1 MDTAWIPRCICWS
14 SLNQGLLLGM
24 YRKDH
29 RKGIVTRY
37 SQSGKLTQI
46 IQKDNTGLE
55 LYNDPRYITE
65 NENGDVV
72 VSDSIFPGAVVAIDR
87 NGKHR
92 FSYTGHPPGSEL
104 MLWGISTDALSHIL
118 LCDKKTYTVQM
129 IDKDGQF
136 LSHLLI
142 RPSGIFI
149 PHSLSYD
156 KNTHRLW
163 VGSEDNNIEG
173 VFKYITRQITV
184 TGKSHKLS

>member
-1 MDTAWIPRCICWS
+1 MDTALIPRCICWS

-118 LCDKKTYTVQM
+118 LCDKKNIYSADDRQGWT
-129 IDKDGQF
+129 
-136 LSHLLI
+136 
-142 RPSGIFI
+142 IFI
-149 PHSLSYD
+149 TSPYKTIWDIHP
-156 KNTHRLW
+156 TQ
-163 VGSEDNNIEG
+163 SE
-173 VFKYITRQITV
+173 
-184 TGKSHKLS
+184 L